1 MRNGRLVAAF
11 VATGFENDYGFAVGC
26 STQRTHELACIGDA
40 FQVHHDAVGMRVAGQ
55 KIKGLRQAYRAVRP
69 Q

>member
-11 VATGFENDYGFAVGC
+11 VAAGFENDHGLAVGC
-26 STQRTHELACIGDA
+26 STQGTHELAGIGDA
-40 FQVHHDAVGMRVAGQ
+40 LQVHHDAVGMRIAGQ
-55 KIKGLRQAYRAVRP
+55 KIKGLRHAYRAVRP